1 MGIVNASSIEAYPF
15 STVVFT
21 VEAFDGCYFD
31 DSVSGSIRVYGASE
45 MSPIVYTRFSDP
57 IRDSSDRII
66 SCTYEFVMPTG
77 QANIRCDFLY
87 VSTNDYNIGDNP
99 YTDVGLWRDGSGS
112 YVRFDGDNADDY
124 EITFLSGTD
133 PRRRFALN
141 CTAVPSVEDGRLI
154 VKLTVVHN
162 NRSMTPSLIQTVSS
176 DIPEVNSAEDFIR
189 TALPQIIDRELEQDQ
204 ITTNNIAVS
213 AVDGQLIIR
222 NRQTQETR
230 TIHIYG
236 TVN

>member
-1 MGIVNASSIEAYPF
+1 M
-15 STVVFT
+15 
-21 VEAFDGCYFD
+21 
-31 DSVSGSIRVYGASE
+31 
-45 MSPIVYTRFSDP
+45 
-57 IRDSSDRII
+57 
-66 SCTYEFVMPTG
+66 
-77 QANIRCDFLY
+77 
-87 VSTNDYNIGDNP
+87 
-99 YTDVGLWRDGSGS
+99 
-112 YVRFDGDNADDY
+112 
-124 EITFLSGTD
+124 
-133 PRRRFALN
+133 
-141 CTAVPSVEDGRLI
+141 
-154 VKLTVVHN
+154 KLTVVHN